1 MATYIQG
8 LTDYIPQIQPFQ
20 PDYNFLA
27 NVLQTRQSKYDN
39 SYNQLSSVYTSLLNS
54 PMMRDA
60 DIKRKD
66 ELFKIIDRDVK
77 KVSGLDLSL
86 QQNVDTAMKVF
97 EPFYNDKNIVN
108 DMVKTKQYQNAV
120 QKGESYKN
128 CVDPAKCGGEYWE
141 TGMAELQYKAA
152 EFRNTTDAEALGF
165 QMPDY
170 TPYYNWKKDAMKLAK
185 ELDYN
190 VSQDHITG
198 QWIVKEK
205 NGNLV
210 KGGLY
215 NLYQNAYGSDPRV
228 NANYNT
234 QAYVQRK
241 ATVAATVGQ
250 YGSEEAAE
258 RVYINDMINKSSARV
273 TKMHNEFMGISERMG
288 EKIKTQTEKQKTTG
302 ITPTEAEALQILM
315 GDKEA
320 IDNSTKSLEETQNSI
335 NNNAESNELSVLRSR
350 ADNAAAFEL
359 KDADLMGM
367 ASTMALRGAEIK
379 YEANPYGVATHTSN
393 LALRNSSAMAQ
404 INHMYKKEL
413 ISDTLK
419 SKMTLWDYM
428 HGITSGAIS
437 NNTEG
442 VPVENAN
449 WSTTQLEE
457 KDEYG
462 VYNQNLATSEQF
474 ANQARVNSEDFIFN
488 AFSTAKAAA
497 ANNKLAAQDYLKTN
511 FGPEWNKITT
521 KEDMINYMNKSKK
534 SSTALFQSTINAFDA
549 SKNKSDDLSWASTFM
564 NSKSEQVQRIKEFN
578 TAKVLV
584 GEHITNKNKEIVKS
598 IQGQAGAGGK
608 NYLYQDADL
617 LLSDAGFLVS
627 APQYAQ
633 FEQKYKARYG
643 SKGDP
648 QAAFEQLTDKF
659 LETYRTTKGVVL
671 NQGSGL
677 SGAGTAT
684 AVPMA
689 YGNLS
694 PLQPQNGGLVNAYGI
709 LTDLKNS
716 GNFKAVIGSPDKDN
730 IGSGKT
736 SEALETFVTQNL
748 LNDIQRRYAKDDKSA
763 PIFNMIESPIA
774 GNDPNTSAVTLQ
786 ITNPKYLEQ
795 FVGTKND
802 PGQLYEYKDQLQNGI
817 TLYYNNKEVQTAT
830 TQALRADPLL
840 EIVKIKGIDY
850 DSWGDNASG
859 KARYDQSTGMVMVDQ
874 TVRKYNMTNHKTYLE
889 TLPTQP
895 VPLAAFKSFHNKQMA
910 VFNQIQK
917 ANLMTDEKIRAFYL
931 LHPELLTNN

>member
-20 PDYNFLA
+20 PDYNFLS
-27 NVLQTRQSKYDN
+27 NVLQTRQSKYD
-39 SYNQLSSVYTSLLNS
+39 SAYNQLSSVYTSLLNS

-66 ELFKIIDRDVK
+66 EFFKTIDRDVK

-97 EPFYNDKNIVN
+97 EPFYNDKNLVN
-108 DMVKTKQYQNAV
+108 DMVKTKQYQSAV

-141 TGMAELQYKAA
+141 TGMSELNYKAA
-152 EFRNTTDAEALGF
+152 EFRNTTDSEALGF
-165 QMPDY
+165 QMPTY

-241 ATVAATVGQ
+241 ATVAATAGQ

-258 RVYINDMINKSSARV
+258 RVYINDMINKSSSRV
-273 TKMHNEFMGISERMG
+273 TKMHNEFTGISERMG

-302 ITPTEAEALQILM
+302 ITPDEAEALQILI
-315 GDKEA
+315 GEKDG
-320 IDNSTKSLEETQNSI
+320 IDNSTKSLEETHNSI
-335 NNNAESNELSVLRSR
+335 HNNAESNELSVLRGR

-359 KDADLMGM
+359 KDSDLMGL
-367 ASTMALRGAEIK
+367 ASTMSLRGAELK
-379 YEANPYGVATHTSN
+379 YDANPYGVATHSAD
-393 LALRNSSAMAQ
+393 LALRNSSTMAQ
-404 INHMYKKEL
+404 INQMHKKEL
-413 ISDTLK
+413 LSDTLR
-419 SKMTLWDYM
+419 SKMTYWDYI
-428 HGITSGAIS
+428 HGATSGAIS
-437 NNTEG
+437 KNAEG
-442 VPVENAN
+442 VPLENAS
-449 WSTTQLEE
+449 WSTTQLKEE
-457 KDEYG
+457 DKYG
-462 VYNQNLATSEQF
+462 AYNQNLSTGGQLERQS
-474 ANQARVNSEDFIFN
+474 RVNSEDFIFN
-488 AFSTAKAAA
+488 AFTTAKAAA
-497 ANNKLAAQDYLKTN
+497 GNNKLAAQDYLKTN

-534 SSTALFQSTINAFDA
+534 SATSLFQSTVNAFDA
-549 SKNKSDDLSWASTFM
+549 SKNTSDDLSWASTFM
-564 NSKSEQVQRIKEFN
+564 NSKSEQVQRIKEIE
-578 TAKVLV
+578 TARGLV
-584 GEHITNKNKEIVKS
+584 ADHITSKNKEIVKS
-598 IQGQAGAGGK
+598 IQGQAGAGGQ
-608 NYLYQDADL
+608 NYLYHDADL

-627 APQYAQ
+627 GPQYAQ

-648 QAAFEQLTDKF
+648 KAAFEQLTDKF
-659 LETYRTTKGVVL
+659 LETYRTTKGVML

-677 SGAGTAT
+677 SGTGTTT

-694 PLQPQNGGLVNAYGI
+694 PLQPQNSGLTNAYGI

-716 GNFKAVIGSPDKDN
+716 GNFKTVIGKPDKDN
-730 IGSGKT
+730 IGGGDDN
-736 SEALETFVTQNL
+736 EALSNFVTQNF
-748 LNDIQRRYAKDDKSA
+748 LNDIQKGYTKNDKSA

-786 ITNPKYLEQ
+786 ITNPKYLEE
-795 FVGTKND
+795 FIGTKNN
-802 PGQLYEYKDQLQNGI
+802 PGQLYAYKDQLQNGI
-817 TLYYNNKEVQTAT
+817 TLYYNNKDVQTT
-830 TQALRADPLL
+830 TGNALRANPLE
-840 EIVKIKGIDY
+840 EIVKLKGIDY

-859 KARYDQSTGMVMVDQ
+859 KARYDQSTGMVMFDQ
-874 TVRKYNMTNHKTYLE
+874 TVRKYNMTDHKTYLE
-889 TLPTQP
+889 TLPTIQ
-895 VPLAAFKSFHNKQMA
+895 VPMAGFEAFHNKKMA
-910 VFNQIQK
+910 EFNQIQK
-917 ANLMTDEKIRAFYL
+917 VNLMTDDKIRAFYK
-931 LHPELLTNN
+931 LHPELLTKS

>member
-97 EPFYNDKNIVN
+97 EPFYNDKNLVN
-108 DMVKTKQYQNAV
+108 DMVKTKQYQEGLAAH
-120 QKGESYKN
+120 ERYKN
-128 CVDPAKCGGEYWE
+128 CIDTAKCGGEAWNV
-141 TGMAELQYKAA
+141 GLAEIQYKGA
-152 EFRNTTDAEALGF
+152 EFRNTTDSEALNF
-165 QMPDY
+165 QMPTY

-228 NANYNT
+228 NANYNA

-241 ATVAATVGQ
+241 STVAATVGQ

-258 RVYINDMINKSSARV
+258 RIYINDMINKSGARV
-273 TKMHNEFMGISERMG
+273 TKAYNEFMGISERMG

-302 ITPTEAEALQILM
+302 ITPDEADDLRTLLRK
-315 GDKEA
+315 KEE
-320 IDNSTKSLEETQNSI
+320 IDNSVKSLEETHNSI
-335 NNNAESNELSVLRSR
+335 HNNAESNELSVLRSR

-359 KDADLMGM
+359 KNSDLMGM
-367 ASTMALRGAEIK
+367 AQTMSLRGAEIK
-379 YEANPYGVATHTSN
+379 YDANPYGVATHAADLS
-393 LALRNSSAMAQ
+393 LRNSATMAQ

-413 ISDTLK
+413 LSDTLK
-419 SKMTLWDYM
+419 SKMTLWDHM

-437 NNTEG
+437 NNAEG
-442 VPVENAN
+442 VPLENAN
-449 WSTTQLEE
+449 WSTTKLDE

-462 VYNQNLATSEQF
+462 VYNQNLATAEQF
-474 ANQARVNSEDFIFN
+474 ANQTRVNSEDFIFN

-511 FGPEWNKITT
+511 FGPEWNKIST
-521 KEDMINYMNKSKK
+521 KEDMLNYMNKSKK
-534 SSTALFQSTINAFDA
+534 SATALFQSTINAFDA

-578 TAKVLV
+578 VAKTLV
-584 GEHITNKNKEIVKS
+584 GEHIVKTNKDIVKS

-608 NYLYQDADL
+608 NYLYNDADL
-617 LLSDAGFLVS
+617 LLSDSGFLVS

-633 FEQKYKARYG
+633 FEEKYNIRYKG
-643 SKGDP
+643 KGDAK
-648 QAAFEQLTDKF
+648 AAFEQLTDKF
-659 LETYRTTKGVVL
+659 LETYRNTKGAIL
-671 NQGSGL
+671 DQGYGL
-677 SGAGTAT
+677 SGAGTKT
-684 AVPMA
+684 GVPLS
-689 YGNLS
+689 YSNLS
-694 PLQPQNGGLVNAYGI
+694 PLQPQNGGLLNTYGI

-817 TLYYNNKEVQTAT
+817 TLYYNNKDVPTTT

-840 EIVKIKGIDY
+840 NIVKLKGIDY

-874 TVRKYNMTNHKTYLE
+874 TIRKYNMTNHKTYLE
-889 TLPTQP
+889 TLPTQL

-910 VFNQIQK
+910 IFNQIQK